1 MELPE
6 NAQTIAGLIA
16 LVSVAIFTVE
26 VMIISRLWHKLD
38 TCFFGIPVERKRYLG
53 KFVFI
58 MVAAFVAVIG
68 VYTVAGVHDPQNA
81 TNYTLMVVLVILL
94 VLVLVLV
101 VRGLISLR
109 KRLILWIR
117 GAKKKSE
124 GKKEVGKKNVVEKRE
139 KIDGLPLLFVTGSV
153 FLIIGMFCDL
163 FALFGVSA
171 TMLDINIGIYNA
183 ENYRWGVWLMMD
195 AVFFFVVGV
204 TIVGAGYLSEKWR
217 L

>member
-26 VMIISRLWHKLD
+26 VVIVQRLWRKLD
-38 TCFFGIPVERKRYLG
+38 TCFFGISVERRRYLS

-58 MVAAFVAVIG
+58 ITFIFMFWMG
-68 VYTVAGVHDPQNA
+68 VYTVAGIYDPQNVTKYSLLA
-81 TNYTLMVVLVILL
+81 MLGVVLVLML
-94 VLVLVLV
+94 VLF
-101 VRGLISLR
+101 VRGLISLI
-109 KRLILWIR
+109 KRLVSWMR
-117 GAKKKSE
+117 GV
-124 GKKEVGKKNVVEKRE
+124 KKEGGEKNAVEERK
-139 KIDGLPLLFVTGSV
+139 KIDEVPFLFVTGAV
-153 FLIIGMFCDL
+153 FLIVGMLCDL

-171 TMLDINIGIYNA
+171 TMLDIDVGIYSA

-195 AVFFFVVGV
+195 AVFFFVVGAA
-204 TIVGAGYLSEKWR
+204 IVGAGYLSEKRR